1 MVTKVQS
8 LMIKFA
14 PLRQLV
20 GNLIILIAYLYGTL
34 KVSLY
39 SDDYT
44 SMLFTLES
52 QEHAFRDLRPGQ
64 GMMVY
69 LGFETIVN
77 DPHNIWIL
85 KCLSLLGLLVLYHLV
100 ISRIHQSKRSWFVV
114 IGTAVGFCITP
125 FQMYV
130 HWATCWYFTWVAVFG
145 IYAYSVYRRKG
156 WHNKAIALIILAI
169 CISTYPITAYSF
181 VVFYSVISL
190 INEMNKRLV
199 IKEAITQIWFAIQ
212 ATLISTFCS
221 LLILKLKNL
230 EPNSRVEFV
239 TIDNIPEKLFWL
251 VTRPMVIGLRP
262 FQVSSPSTFGALLS
276 IIPWIILLVL
286 YVFTV
291 NRRVFP
297 IKWESVLLPILLVA
311 VSLAPLIVTSDNQ
324 FEFRLIPSYSWLVVV
339 FIFILL
345 GKLGRSLKPIKL
357 PINLVAFTLVII
369 AVTTTNLTY
378 YNFFL
383 NPYRTK
389 TQFLSEALSK
399 CDNLGTTESVVILRP
414 VNDFPSFLNLGILS
428 QSTDLM
434 SDWVPVANVKLV
446 GESLGLKLGAV
457 TYPTNRVETEDSN
470 CNVDLEEYRQE
481 ILGNLR

>member
-1 MVTKVQS
+1 VQS
-8 LMIKFA
+8 FMIKLA
-14 PLRQLV
+14 PFKQLL
-20 GNLIILIAYLYGTL
+20 GNLIILSAYFYGTL

-44 SMLFTLES
+44 SMMFTLET

-69 LGFETIVN
+69 LGFETFVN
-77 DPHNIWIL
+77 NPQNIWIL
-85 KCLSLLGLLVLYHLV
+85 KFLSLLGLLVLYHLV
-100 ISRIHQSKRSWFVV
+100 ISRIHESKRSWFVV
-114 IGTAVGFCITP
+114 TGTAVGFCITP

-145 IYAYSVYRRKG
+145 VYAYCVYRRKG

-181 VVFYSVISL
+181 VVFFSVIRL

-199 IKEAITQIWFAIQ
+199 IKEVVTQIWFVIQ

-221 LLILKLKNL
+221 LLILRLKNL

-239 TIDNIPEKLFWL
+239 TLDNIPGKLFWL
-251 VTRPMVIGLRP
+251 ITRPVVIGLRP
-262 FQVSSPSTFGALLS
+262 FQVSSPSTFEALLS
-276 IIPWIILLVL
+276 MIPWIILLAL
-286 YVFTV
+286 YLFIV
-291 NRRVFP
+291 NRRVFS
-297 IKWESVLLPILLVA
+297 IKWESVFLPILLVA

-345 GKLGRSLKPIKL
+345 ERLGRSLKLIKL
-357 PINLVAFTLVII
+357 PMNLVAFMLVIV

-383 NPYRTK
+383 NPYRSK

-414 VNDFPSFLNLGILS
+414 VNDFPNFLNLGILS

-434 SDWVPVANVKLV
+434 SDWVPVANVKVV

-457 TYPTNRVETEDSN
+457 TYPTNRVEGEDSN
-470 CNVDLEEYRQE
+470 CDIDLEEYRQE
-481 ILGNLR
+481 ILSKLR